1 MAQGHFQMR
10 FHPSAGHEFSE
21 NEKST
26 NPSCKNAF
34 YRMAEAAQQFS
45 L

>member
-21 NEKST
+21 NEKKHE
-26 NPSCKNAF
+26 PF
-34 YRMAEAAQQFS
+34 W
-45 L
+45 